1 MEGLKLVVGQ
11 LLKIGTKYVV
21 IIKVVFNDMIKS
33 HFLWM
38 KRVTSM

>member
-21 IIKVVFNDMIKS
+21 IIKVVFNDI
-33 HFLWM
+33 
-38 KRVTSM
+38 